1 MPALFDSGSLPATRS
16 ANAKISSAMY
26 ASLTTGSTFVDG
38 TGGRTPRILAARSRA
53 SCRRFAMITDS
64 PIIYSPLSWA
74 RYIYHR
80 AIYITLDVFDT
91 VRGRAYSSGS
101 ISSPT
106 RSPLISR
113 AKERASSPH
122 RSPVYAHILLP
133 LEWEARAEEGCLGG
147 VGPGNR
153 PFLAHACIRLRFT
166 GFELP
171 RTPLLG
177 TWVNRVEATHPTF

>member
-1 MPALFDSGSLPATRS
+1 MPTLFDSGSLPATRS

-80 AIYITLDVFDT
+80 AHLYNAKRF
-91 VRGRAYSSGS
+91 RYSEGAGLLIWQHILPYPVTSNLPCQGHGHLS
-101 ISSPT
+101 LT
-106 RSPLISR
+106 RPLCVHNNR
-113 AKERASSPH
+113 PCTG
-122 RSPVYAHILLP
+122 AHIYP
-133 LEWEARAEEGCLGG
+133 
-147 VGPGNR
+147 
-153 PFLAHACIRLRFT
+153 IT
-166 GFELP
+166 
-171 RTPLLG
+171 
-177 TWVNRVEATHPTF
+177 